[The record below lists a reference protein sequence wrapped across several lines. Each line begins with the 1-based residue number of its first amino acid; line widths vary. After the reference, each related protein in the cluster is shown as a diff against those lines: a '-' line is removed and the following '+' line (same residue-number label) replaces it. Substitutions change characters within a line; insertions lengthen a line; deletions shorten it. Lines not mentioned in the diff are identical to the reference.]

1 MLDESVINAAKEVF
15 AAAQPSFLKDVSGKA
30 GDDVSTASLATVEG
44 GKDYLIVQF
53 DSQAGKTEVKIDGA
67 VQKRDANVIWLD
79 LIEESTGL
87 AARIY
92 LGTLKRNMSAAQK
105 AGLLGKYGVVKAAL
119 TGKRL
124 RMRSYQNKG
133 RDANDRAIIELDYSI
148 E

>member
-1 MLDESVINAAKEVF
+1 M
-15 AAAQPSFLKDVSGKA
+15 
-30 GDDVSTASLATVEG
+30 
-44 GKDYLIVQF
+44 IVQF

-79 LIEESTGL
+79 LVEESTGL

-124 RMRSYQNKG
+124 RMRSYANKG

>member
-1 MLDESVINAAKEVF
+1 MIDEQAINAAKEIF
-15 AAAQPSFLKDVSGKA
+15 AATQPSFLKDVTGKS
-30 GDDVSTASLATVEG
+30 GDDVSTASLATVET

-79 LIEESTGL
+79 LVEESTGL

-124 RMRSYQNKG
+124 RMRSYANKG

>member
-1 MLDESVINAAKEVF
+1 MIDEAIVNAAKDIF
-15 AAAQPSFLKDVSGKA
+15 AATQPSFLKDVTGKS
-30 GDDVSTASLATVEG
+30 GDDVSTASLATVET

-53 DSQAGKTEVKIDGA
+53 DSQAGKSEVKVDGA

-79 LIEESTGL
+79 LVEESTGL

-105 AGLLGKYGVVKAAL
+105 SGLLGKYGAVKTAL

-124 RMRSYQNKG
+124 RMRSYANKG